1 MFAAGQR
8 MFVTRL
14 LALEKRIAR
23 TDVRGAPTRSSLAAG
38 GLGSFLGGFH
48 SDNRLEASAAA
59 LTRQHFPITF
69 CALPCRDGGIGR
81 RTRFRSWRWQHCGGS
96 SPLLGRNPY
105 PFWGYFWGYICN
117 PHWLPTLAISALA
130 KKFAFSSRTRS
141 KTPDNSFLCIPSPAQ
156 SLHRVEWM
164 AQDDGFVA
172 IGTGGNHIHRHAAG
186 LFDALEIITCIRGQ
200 LFVTGNS
207 DGALRPARNLL
218 VNRFAAGQCV
228 GAGRKN
234 VDAFAAEVVT
244 DTDLQRLNA
253 IEHVQLGDA
262 QTRHPVHRPGPLG
275 RAGTHPA
282 PPPRPPVP
290 QPDSL
295 PPGPQFF
302 SYIVVQWGRTR
313 PHPSPCRVGLGE
325 PDPVMQLWGAAAA
338 PRRS

>member
-96 SPLLGRNPY
+96 SPLLG
-105 PFWGYFWGYICN
+105 
-117 PHWLPTLAISALA
+117 
-130 KKFAFSSRTRS
+130 TRS

-156 SLHRVEWM
+156 SLHRLEWM

-172 IGTGGNHIHRHAAG
+172 IGTGGNHIHRHAPG

-207 DGALRPARNLL
+207 YRALRPAPN
-218 VNRFAAGQCV
+218 
-228 GAGRKN
+228 
-234 VDAFAAEVVT
+234 
-244 DTDLQRLNA
+244 
-253 IEHVQLGDA
+253 
-262 QTRHPVHRPGPLG
+262 
-275 RAGTHPA
+275 
-282 PPPRPPVP
+282 
-290 QPDSL
+290 
-295 PPGPQFF
+295 
-302 SYIVVQWGRTR
+302 
-313 PHPSPCRVGLGE
+313 
-325 PDPVMQLWGAAAA
+325 
-338 PRRS
+338 